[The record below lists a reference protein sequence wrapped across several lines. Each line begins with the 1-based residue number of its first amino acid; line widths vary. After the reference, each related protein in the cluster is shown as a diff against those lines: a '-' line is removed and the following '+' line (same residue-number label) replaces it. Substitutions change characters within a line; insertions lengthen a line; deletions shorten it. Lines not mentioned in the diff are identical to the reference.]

1 MVITKLRP
9 NLEVEAKEG
18 KNFSIA
24 MNKMNKGTAV
34 TRDKK
39 KVGASELKDGQSV
52 VVDAT
57 RDSEADLLALDVRI
71 APEIT
76 SSAGK

>member
-1 MVITKLRP
+1 
-9 NLEVEAKEG
+9 
-18 KNFSIA
+18 
-24 MNKMNKGTAV
+24 MNKGTSV
-34 TRDKK
+34 MRNKK